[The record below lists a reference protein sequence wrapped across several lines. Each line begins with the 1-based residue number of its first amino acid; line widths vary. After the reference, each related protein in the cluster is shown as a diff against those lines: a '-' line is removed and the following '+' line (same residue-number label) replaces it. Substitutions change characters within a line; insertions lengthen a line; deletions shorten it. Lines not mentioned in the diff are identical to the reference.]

1 MAESLNINRKE
12 QIVETAAL
20 LFKQKGYASTTM
32 RDLASELGIEAASI
46 YHHIKSKEE
55 LLESI
60 CFHMANKFISNAK
73 EVNDIYFNAD
83 QKLRLVIKLHVETIT
98 QNQDQS
104 AVFLSEWRN
113 LSEPRL
119 TLFKQLRQQY
129 ENQFTI
135 ILMEGENEDI
145 FDQVDKKFA
154 VLSILSTINFINERY
169 KPDLKMND
177 AEIEEVMK
185 KYNIKDKTQFPDISR
200 FDPVARVIGLRPGK
214 VCHIIRSSKTAIEAN
229 YYRVCV

>member
-154 VLSILSTINFINERY
+154 VLSILSTINFINEWY
-169 KPDLKMND
+169 KPDGKMNA
-177 AEIEEVMK
+177 AEIAERLSNFIMG
-185 KYNIKDKTQFPDISR
+185 
-200 FDPVARVIGLRPGK
+200 GLRK
-214 VCHIIRSSKTAIEAN
+214 RLVTDLI
-229 YYRVCV
+229 

>member
-32 RDLASELGIEAASI
+32 RDLATELGIEAASI

-55 LLESI
+55 LLDSI

-73 EVNDIYFNAD
+73 EVNDIYFNAE

-145 FDQVDKKFA
+145 FEQVDKKFA
-154 VLSILSTINFINERY
+154 VLSILSTINFINEWY
-169 KPDLKMND
+169 KPDGKMNA
-177 AEIEEVMK
+177 AEIAEKLSNFIMG
-185 KYNIKDKTQFPDISR
+185 
-200 FDPVARVIGLRPGK
+200 GLRK
-214 VCHIIRSSKTAIEAN
+214 RLVTD
-229 YYRVCV
+229 VL

>member
-1 MAESLNINRKE
+1 
-12 QIVETAAL
+12 
-20 LFKQKGYASTTM
+20 M

-154 VLSILSTINFINERY
+154 VLSILSTINFINEWY
-169 KPDLKMND
+169 KPDGKMNA
-177 AEIEEVMK
+177 AEIADRLSNFIMG
-185 KYNIKDKTQFPDISR
+185 
-200 FDPVARVIGLRPGK
+200 GLRK
-214 VCHIIRSSKTAIEAN
+214 RLVTD
-229 YYRVCV
+229 VL

>member
-154 VLSILSTINFINERY
+154 VLSILSTINFINEWY
-169 KPDLKMND
+169 KPDGKMNA
-177 AEIEEVMK
+177 AEIAERLSNFIMG
-185 KYNIKDKTQFPDISR
+185 
-200 FDPVARVIGLRPGK
+200 GLRK
-214 VCHIIRSSKTAIEAN
+214 RLVTD
-229 YYRVCV
+229 VL